1 MAKHLFKLRR
11 GTKEQWAKY
20 EEDDNHLRPQA
31 GELVVEFDGDIPRL
45 KLGDGKKKFSELPY
59 ISVASFV
66 FPEPPSVTLKATD
79 WTEAKDEDGN
89 VIYNRYYQDN
99 VIVDNAKITP
109 YSKVDLQPSPE
120 DLLIFYEKD
129 IAFTTVNED
138 GKIRVCLIG
147 QKPTRDYTIQVTATE
162 VLTNG

>member
-1 MAKHLFKLRR
+1 MAKHLVQLRR
-11 GTKEQWAKY
+11 GTKEQWKEY
-20 EEDDNHLRPQA
+20 EKDDKHLRPQA

-66 FPEPPSVTLKATD
+66 FDEPPSVTLKAEKWTKATD
-79 WTEAKDEDGN
+79 DNGN
-89 VIYNRYYQDN
+89 VIQNRYYQDN
-99 VIVDNAKITP
+99 VEVRNANITP

-129 IAFTTVNED
+129 ITFTTVNED
-138 GKIRVCLIG
+138 GKIRVCVIG
-147 QKPTRDYTIQVTATE
+147 QKPTRDYTFQVTVTE

>member
-1 MAKHLFKLRR
+1 MAKHLVQLRR

-20 EEDDNHLRPQA
+20 EEDDKHLRPQA

-66 FPEPPSVTLKATD
+66 FDEPPSITLNPNKWFAMVDATGKLV
-79 WTEAKDEDGN
+79 EG
-89 VIYNRYYQDN
+89 RYYQED
-99 VIVDNAKITP
+99 VTVANAKITP
-109 YSKVDLQPSPE
+109 YSKVDLQISPE
-120 DLLIFYEKD
+120 DLLILHKKD
-129 IAFTTVNED
+129 LTFTTVNED
-138 GKIRVCLIG
+138 GKIRVCAIG
-147 QKPTRDYTIQVTATE
+147 QKPTLEYTFQVTVTE